1 MVAFHIHKLHTHA
14 LHSLSIY
21 LLLRYQCL
29 AGIKYL
35 HSAGV
40 VHRDLKPANLLI
52 DLESCDVKI
61 CDFGLS
67 RIIEEEGQ
75 NANAAAGST
84 LYVVT
89 RWYRAPEVLLGY
101 THYDK
106 LVGTFISH
114 TL

>member
-1 MVAFHIHKLHTHA
+1 
-14 LHSLSIY
+14 
-21 LLLRYQCL
+21 
-29 AGIKYL
+29 
-35 HSAGV
+35 
-40 VHRDLKPANLLI
+40 LKPANLLI

-67 RIIEEEGQ
+67 RIIEEGEG
-75 NANAAAGST
+75 AGAAGST

-106 LVGTFISH
+106 LVGRKQ
-114 TL
+114 